1 MYWLKNNWFFIIAA
15 VVLVF
20 FFIFEDP
27 EENQAVEPAGS
38 IPLSEEPPI
47 EVKAQKSIQSIKV
60 DIKGEVGNPGIYE
73 METGERIVDVV
84 KKAGGLTKEAEADQ
98 INLAQKLTDEMLIFI
113 PKKGDEG
120 ISSILLPSIEDQANK
135 SKLRLNQATLEEI
148 MTLNGIGAKKAEA
161 IISYREENGPFTV
174 PEDLL
179 EISGIGES
187 TLENIREMIQIP

>member
-15 VVLVF
+15 VILVF

-38 IPLSEEPPI
+38 IPLSEEPPT
-47 EVKAQKSIQSIKV
+47 EVKTTKITQLIKV

-73 METGERIVDVV
+73 MKTGERIVDVV

-98 INLAQKLTDEMLIFI
+98 VNLAQKLTDEMLIFI
-113 PKKGDEG
+113 PKKESDG
-120 ISSILLPSIEDQANK
+120 ISSVSIPSIKGQADR
-135 SKLRLNQATLEEI
+135 SKIRLNQATAEEI
-148 MTLNGIGAKKAEA
+148 MTLNGIGTKKAEA
-161 IISYREENGPFTV
+161 IVSYREENGPFTV

-179 EISGIGES
+179 EVSGIGES

>member
-120 ISSILLPSIEDQANK
+120 ISSVSLPSIEDQANK